1 MALTLPTEQIETRQL
16 TLAAAAILPKK
27 KKEKNFPSPD
37 QVRQSDLLLPCRG
50 LLLFLL
56 LLLLILVPGPG
67 FVAAAARGSPIIETR
82 NLKTTAGDLSSSDD
96 DAAAFYSFDTK

>member
-27 KKEKNFPSPD
+27 KKGKNFPTK
-37 QVRQSDLLLPCRG
+37 SDN
-50 LLLFLL
+50 
-56 LLLLILVPGPG
+56 
-67 FVAAAARGSPIIETR
+67 PIFFSLA
-82 NLKTTAGDLSSSDD
+82 LKTTAGDLSSSDD